1 MLALFALLLPAPLF
15 EAPTLRGAQVSA
27 YVVAAQTGAVLYQ
40 RNPDASMIPAS
51 TLKLLIGSAALD
63 DLGTAFAF
71 TTRLASDGTTLYLQG
86 GGDPLLE
93 AGDFDSA
100 ARALGALR
108 QTNFDAL
115 AGDVGDAPATR
126 YPDGWQVDDLA
137 YYYAAPPSAL
147 SIGENTVRIG
157 VHPSAP
163 GVAPALSI
171 VPATA
176 AVNVINAAIT
186 GPAQSVD
193 TSDVRVSWDEPN
205 TLVVTGSVP
214 ADETNDELDAAVLDP
229 ARVTL
234 ALAGAELNHRG
245 VTFANPPRLATT
257 PAGARVVWLHH
268 SPPLAF
274 LLHAMWQPSDNLLA
288 ESLLGALAP
297 TRDAAIARERT
308 WLQSIGID
316 PATTTLADGSGL
328 SAYDRISARDLVT
341 ILAHDW
347 NGPNRAIVFGA
358 LPVSGQSGTLQKVF
372 TAPPLAGAVIAKT
385 GTVNHARTLAGYLQT
400 PHGTLIFALM
410 INNWMD
416 DGPHASADLRAFES
430 TFLEAFF
437 E

>member
-71 TTRLASDGTTLYLQG
+71 TTKLASDGTTLYLQG

-93 AGDFDSA
+93 AADFDDA
-100 ARALGALR
+100 ARALGALHE
-108 QTNFDAL
+108 THFDAL
-115 AGDVGDAPATR
+115 AGDGDTIGAR
-126 YPDGWQVDDLA
+126 YPDGWQVDDLGE
-137 YYYAAPPSAL
+137 YYAAPPSAL
-147 SIGENTVRIG
+147 SIGENTLRIA

-163 GVAPALSI
+163 GTPPTISI
-171 VPATA
+171 SPETA
-176 AVNVINAAIT
+176 AANVINAAIT
-186 GPAQSVD
+186 GPARSDD
-193 TSDVRVSWDEPN
+193 TTDVRVSWDQPN

-214 ADETNDELDAAVLDP
+214 ADETNDEIDAAVLDP

-234 ALAGAELNHRG
+234 ALASEALVHGG
-245 VTFANPPRLATT
+245 VTFAQPARMATT
-257 PAGARVVWLHH
+257 PAGARVLWFHH
-268 SPPLAF
+268 SPALPQ
-274 LLHAMWQPSDNLLA
+274 LLRAMWQPSDNLLA
-288 ESLLGALAP
+288 ESLLDALAP
-297 TRDAAIARERT
+297 ARDAAIARERT

-316 PATTTLADGSGL
+316 PTTTTLADGSGL
-328 SAYDRISARDLVT
+328 SSYDRITARDLVT

-347 NGPNRAIVFGA
+347 NGTNRAIVLGA

-416 DGPHASADLRAFES
+416 DGPHASTDLRAFES